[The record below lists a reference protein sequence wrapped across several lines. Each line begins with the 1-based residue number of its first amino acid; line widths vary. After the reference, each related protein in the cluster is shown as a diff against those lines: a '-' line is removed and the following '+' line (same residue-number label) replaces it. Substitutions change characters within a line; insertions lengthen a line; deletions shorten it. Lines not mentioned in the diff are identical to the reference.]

1 MNRISVTEL
10 IEFIQ
15 DKDLLDTS
23 LEQPEYSMNRP
34 RRDEEWMFSNN
45 EVPPMW
51 SNKLV
56 NIDQPF
62 SLGQPLLAPLSK
74 TRDPDFG
81 EVFRFPFDYEFDNG
95 IIEQG
100 VTKAQERTLW
110 HGIVHS
116 TCGRT
121 RNGESQFSIRGYGT
135 LPNSL
140 LHRCMRM

>member
-74 TRDPDFG
+74 PEILILEKCFG
-81 EVFRFPFDYEFDNG
+81 SRLIMN
-95 IIEQG
+95 
-100 VTKAQERTLW
+100 
-110 HGIVHS
+110 S
-116 TCGRT
+116 TMASSNR
-121 RNGESQFSIRGYGT
+121 E
-135 LPNSL
+135 
-140 LHRCMRM
+140 